1 MYEEFRTMLIEQLPW
16 IDSYLDE
23 SDVPV
28 HERNLRAAITFVDVC
43 IIEISNSTKED
54 FIKSNK
60 FDEIVNVITDWYYDK
75 YGQLMK
81 PKKETLSGIARYY
94 NQPVL
99 LKIPTTTTQVEK
111 EGESA
116 WLTFPD
122 HLQKEENYRR
132 LFVADLK
139 FDLMPEEIL
148 EVLIKEVEEV
158 VALSRRTRISIMTA
172 SVTNGGALS
181 NMASSIWTH
190 IEKAI
195 SDIISGVPANVSLA
209 CWELH
214 LAVEKSLK
222 VYIGQFGKEKGWG
235 HDLIALAGHAKRLGL
250 EVDETLLGNLH
261 GEKDAIRVRY
271 GEIQVAQRE
280 AVESY
285 CNALK
290 LVCTITSQLKRE
302 ISIYNASI
310 LLKKAPW
317 AR

>member
-1 MYEEFRTMLIEQLPW
+1 MYEEFRAMLLEQLPW
-16 IDSYLDE
+16 IDDYLDE
-23 SDVPV
+23 NDVPV

-54 FIKSNK
+54 FIRSNK

-81 PKKETLSGIARYY
+81 PQKEIISGIVKYY
-94 NQPVL
+94 KQPVL
-99 LKIPTTTTQVEK
+99 LKIPTTTTKIEK
-111 EGESA
+111 EGETA

-122 HLQKEENYRR
+122 HLQEEEDYRSF
-132 LFVADLK
+132 FVTDLR
-139 FDLMPEEIL
+139 FDNVTEEIL
-148 EVLIKEVEEV
+148 DALIKEVEEI

-172 SVTNGGALS
+172 SVTNGGTLS

-195 SDIISGVPANVSLA
+195 SDIISGVPANVSLS

-222 VYIGQFGKEKGWG
+222 VYIGQFSHEKGWG
-235 HDLIALAGHAKRLGL
+235 HDLIALAEHAKKLGL
-250 EVDETLLGNLH
+250 EIDKTMLGNLH
-261 GEKDAIRVRY
+261 GEKNVIKIRY
-271 GEIQVAQRE
+271 GEIHVAQKE
-280 AVESY
+280 ATESY
-285 CNALK
+285 YNALK
-290 LVCTITSQLKRE
+290 LVCAIASQLKRE

-310 LLKKAPW
+310 LIKMAPW

>member
-1 MYEEFRTMLIEQLPW
+1 MLIEQLPW
-16 IDSYLDE
+16 IDDYLEE

-28 HERNLRAAITFVDVC
+28 HERSLRAAITFVDVC
-43 IIEISNSTKED
+43 LIEISNSTKED
-54 FIKSNK
+54 FIHSNK

-81 PKKETLSGIARYY
+81 PTKETISGIVRYY
-94 NQPVL
+94 KQPVL
-99 LKIPTTTTQVEK
+99 LKIPKTTTKVEK
-111 EGESA
+111 EGETA
-116 WLTFPD
+116 WFTFSD
-122 HLQKEENYRR
+122 HLQKEEDYESLFATDLR
-132 LFVADLK
+132 LDNL
-139 FDLMPEEIL
+139 PEEIL
-148 EVLIKEVEEV
+148 DALIKEVEEV

-181 NMASSIWTH
+181 NMAASIWTH

-235 HDLIALAGHAKRLGL
+235 HDLIALAGYAKKLGL
-250 EVDETLLGNLH
+250 VLDETLLDNLH

-271 GEIQVAQRE
+271 GEIQVAQKE
-280 AVESY
+280 AIESY
-285 CNALK
+285 FHVLK
-290 LVCTITSQLKRE
+290 LVCAIASQLKRE
-302 ISIYNASI
+302 ISMYNASF
-310 LLKKAPW
+310 LLKMAPW